1 MIKSQIPTFV
11 ASILNRLKDAGHQA
25 YIVGGAVRDACLK
38 RTITDWDVA
47 TSATPDEI
55 KAIFHRSRLFALRHG
70 TVTLVESGRNFE
82 VTAFRGE
89 TPSLIHD
96 LGCRDFTINAMG
108 YDPESEEIIDP
119 YGARRD
125 IERKLVRAV
134 RDPGA
139 RFREDPIR
147 LLRAVRLT
155 TELGFRIESGTLQT
169 INPMAPLLNSVAPE
183 RVREET
189 MKILLVS
196 KPSSGFH
203 LLVRTGLLKE
213 FLPELLEGYL
223 KRQNEYHRYTI
234 FRHVMETIDQ
244 VEATP
249 LLRLTALLHDIAK
262 PRVRRKAE
270 GAWRFI
276 GHERAGAGMAEEILG
291 RLRFSKGTI
300 KNVTNLIRN
309 HMIGY
314 NSSWTDAA
322 VRRLIRRV
330 GPDATMEL
338 LSFRRADILA
348 HGVENDKPNLLEELE
363 SRINEQIKNRV
374 VTGTEALAIDGH
386 AVMETLG
393 IPPGPEVGKILRLFM
408 EKVTDHPELNNQ
420 EGLMGLLEQMKNPMT
435 HPEDPLPPGYHRPG

>member
-1 MIKSQIPTFV
+1 MIKSQIPPFV

-38 RTITDWDVA
+38 RTIADWDVA
-47 TSATPDEI
+47 TSATPDKI
-55 KAIFHRSRLFALRHG
+55 KAVFHRSRLFALKHG
-70 TVTLVESGRNFE
+70 TVTLVKSGRNFE

-125 IERKLVRAV
+125 IKQKLVRAV

-139 RFREDPIR
+139 RFREDPLR
-147 LLRAVRLT
+147 LLRAVRLA
-155 TELGFRIESGTLQT
+155 TELGFHIESKTLHT
-169 INPMAPLLNSVAPE
+169 ITRMAPLLNSVAAE

-196 KPSSGFH
+196 KPSPGFH
-203 LLVRTGLLKE
+203 LLVRTGLLNE

-223 KRQNEYHRYTI
+223 KRQNKYHRYTI
-234 FRHVMETIDQ
+234 FRHVMETIDN
-244 VEATP
+244 VEAVP

-262 PRVRRKAE
+262 PRVRQKTE
-270 GAWRFI
+270 GVWRFL
-276 GHERAGAGMAEEILG
+276 GHERAGAGMAEEILE
-291 RLRFSKGTI
+291 RLTFSKATI

-330 GPDATMEL
+330 GSDAMVDL
-338 LSFRRADILA
+338 LSFRKADILA
-348 HGVENDKPNLLEELE
+348 HGVEDNKLDLLDELE

-374 VTGTEALAIDGH
+374 VTGAEALAIDGR

-408 EKVTDHPELNNQ
+408 EKVIDHPELNNQ
-420 EGLMGLLEQMKNPMT
+420 EGLMGLLEQMKNP
-435 HPEDPLPPGYHRPG
+435 